1 MMGVLMVR
9 QRFSTGKKW
18 ARLWSVE
25 NEKNYDY
32 GDNDNNEDEHDDEDD
47 IEVREACQVDPHHI
61 HPFSHFP

>member
-1 MMGVLMVR
+1 M
-9 QRFSTGKKW
+9 
-18 ARLWSVE
+18 E

-32 GDNDNNEDEHDDEDD
+32 GDNDNNEDEHNDEDD